1 MPFFLL
7 SCLIFYINVY
17 EHNFCFCIDA
27 GMGNIEARTLP
38 LVKLQINALSFWV
51 KVDYLAKWL
60 MDCSPL
66 EKTVSTLNFPKLFRM
81 GKCVAKKGF
90 LLYLFFQI
98 ESNWNCLPQYT
109 FPFCFAGYYYGQ
121 FYLSEWPHTGRRE
134 NWTLP
139 ADSIS
144 PPSWKLECMTAF
156 FCGYIWG
163 SQEPWIVMYAVV
175 VIIINF
181 SALRIKQI
189 SKLILIF
196 CSCSLFFSI
205 FLY

>member
-38 LVKLQINALSFWV
+38 LVKLQINALSCWV

-98 ESNWNCLPQYT
+98 ESKWNCLPQYT

-121 FYLSEWPHTGRRE
+121 FYLSEWPHPGRRE
-134 NWTLP
+134 NWALP
-139 ADSIS
+139 DDSII
-144 PPSWKLECMTAF
+144 PPAESWNAWQHF

-175 VIIINF
+175 VTIINF
-181 SALRIKQI
+181 SALRIKTNLQI
-189 SKLILIF
+189 DLNFLQLQF
-196 CSCSLFFSI
+196 VFSI